1 MKSLSKYILES
12 LINEGGNAVKC
23 ERIPAEVALK
33 LYKDIEAVVT
43 SKFHGVELRVLGSVG
58 KKKAGDTNGDIDIAI
73 NVTDVD
79 KLMNIINVC
88 FPNCEVNPSFGI
100 GIVSIGYQ
108 YTYKGR
114 NMVGQVDF
122 MCQEDLDWAEFFYS
136 SPDYTK
142 DESLY
147 KASLRNALMSL
158 VVSEIPTREEPTMID
173 GQYETRYKH
182 NLSMLGLSKQF
193 LDYRGKKGL
202 LKNPKKIK
210 EMERFITKNKYELVE
225 FMFNSRDLSIV
236 NSLESLWNAVHGSL
250 FRYPEV
256 VKNIEER
263 FFKEVLEA
271 NGLDK
276 DEFIKITRNRK

>member
-23 ERIPAEVALK
+23 ERIPAEIALK

-43 SKFHGVELRVLGSVG
+43 SKFHGVEMRVLGSVG

-73 NVTDVD
+73 NITDVD

-88 FPNCEVNPSFGI
+88 FPTCEVIPSLGL
-100 GIVSIGYQ
+100 GVVSIGYQ
-108 YTYKGR
+108 YTYKGKD
-114 NMVGQVDF
+114 MIGQVDF
-122 MCQEDLDWAEFFYS
+122 MCQDDLDWAEFFYS

-147 KASLRNALMSL
+147 KASLRNHLLSL
-158 VVSEIPTREEPTMID
+158 VVSVIPTEEEPTMVD

-182 NLSMLGLSKQF
+182 TLSMLGLSKQF

-202 LKNPKKIK
+202 LKNPKKVK

-225 FMFNSRDLSIV
+225 FMFKSRDLSIV
-236 NSLESLWNAVHGSL
+236 NSLESIWNAIHGPL

-256 VKNIEER
+256 LESIEER

-276 DEFIKITRNRK
+276 DEFIKICRNRK

>member
-12 LINEGGNAVKC
+12 LLNEGGNAVKS

-43 SKFHGVELRVLGSVG
+43 SKFTGVELRVLGSVG

-73 NVTDVD
+73 NVTEVD
-79 KLMNIINVC
+79 KLINIINVC
-88 FPNCEVNPSFGI
+88 FPNCEVIPSFGI
-100 GIVSIGYQ
+100 GVVSIGYQ
-108 YTYKGR
+108 YTYKGKD
-114 NMVGQVDF
+114 MIGQVDF

-142 DESLY
+142 DESFY
-147 KASLRNALMSL
+147 KASLRNHLMGL
-158 VVSEIPTREEPTMID
+158 VVSEIPTQEAPTMVD

-182 NLSMLGLSKQF
+182 TLSMLGLSKQF

-236 NSLESLWNAVHGSL
+236 NSLESLWNAIHGSL

-276 DEFIKITRNRK
+276 DEFIKICNKK